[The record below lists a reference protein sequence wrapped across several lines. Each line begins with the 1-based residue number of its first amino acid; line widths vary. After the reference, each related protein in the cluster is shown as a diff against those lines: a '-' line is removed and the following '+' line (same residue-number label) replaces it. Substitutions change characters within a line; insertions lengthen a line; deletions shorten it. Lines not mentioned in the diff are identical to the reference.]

1 MRLFGVRF
9 DYKVE
14 SADSGGS
21 LAVLEVEIPAKTL
34 VKPHNHTR
42 EDEFSLILAGTVG
55 VRVGDRV
62 LQADAGASLVKP
74 RGTPHAMW
82 NADSTPARVVEIL
95 SPGGLERY
103 FQELPPIL
111 AHEGTAP
118 APRSTTSWRSG
129 TASPSRTTGSRSW
142 SAPTASSSDRRRARY
157 SPWGRSA
164 SASARSSARS
174 GRSSAQARKM
184 ARRPG

>member
-1 MRLFGVRF
+1 VRLFGVRF
-9 DYKVE
+9 DYKVD

-111 AHEGTAP
+111 AHEDGAGPKEYYELAERYGITIQDD
-118 APRSTTSWRSG
+118 WIEELE
-129 TASPSRTTGSRSW
+129 RTYGV
-142 SAPTASSSDRRRARY
+142 
-157 SPWGRSA
+157 
-164 SASARSSARS
+164 
-174 GRSSAQARKM
+174 KL
-184 ARRPG
+184 